1 MESETD
7 KVELISKLQI
17 QGFSE
22 EDAIHMVNL
31 KKRYLKWE
39 EFEAVIHSKKRKICR
54 PASPVLIRIH
64 EMLHREVFSQMPV
77 TEYAAAFVV
86 GKGVRYLL
94 HKVARDNPNFL
105 WRIDLKNFFDTI
117 TKESLVNYLENEAKW
132 DRSVASF
139 ISGLVTYK
147 DRIPVGGTCSGEIT
161 NIVLSR
167 MHDDIAAAALVFGIK
182 YAAYADDLFFW
193 GKDSKGVDDYSWD
206 KLKVIIKEVI
216 KKHGLM
222 LNYKKI
228 IRFHDGPLSILG
240 AVIINGVPY
249 PGPGSEERLANMI
262 TKYLSGVN
270 VGKKRVSGL
279 VSWLWSINN
288 DHFIRVWVGSINRL
302 ITKYPKA
309 NLPSLFPREFRQ
321 HLT

>member
-1 MESETD
+1 MEVDTFKESIICD
-7 KVELISKLQI
+7 LG
-17 QGFSE
+17 GFGISE
-22 EDAIHMVNL
+22 ECARRMVSL
-31 KKRYLKWE
+31 KKRYTKWE
-39 EFEAVIHSKKRKICR
+39 EFVATINSKKRKICR
-54 PASPVLIRIH
+54 PTSPVLIEIH
-64 EMLHREVFSQMPV
+64 RELHRELFGKIAVS
-77 TEYAAAFVV
+77 EYVAAFVV

-94 HKVARDNPNFL
+94 HKVAKDNPNFL

-117 TKESLVNYLENEAKW
+117 SKESLVNYLVVELKCNYPTA
-132 DRSVASF
+132 SLVA
-139 ISGLVTYK
+139 GLVTYK

-167 MHDDIAAAALVFGIK
+167 MHDDIAAAALVFGIR

-193 GKDSKGVDDYSWD
+193 GRDSKEVDDYAWD
-206 KLKVIIKEVI
+206 KLKVIIKEII

-228 IRFHDGPLSILG
+228 IRFHGGPLSMLG
-240 AVIINGVPY
+240 AVIIDGVPY
-249 PGPGSEERLANMI
+249 PEPGSEERLANMI

-270 VGKKRVSGL
+270 VGKKRVSGV

-288 DHFIRVWVGSINRL
+288 DHFIKVWVGAIKKL
-302 ITKYPKA
+302 VTKYPKA